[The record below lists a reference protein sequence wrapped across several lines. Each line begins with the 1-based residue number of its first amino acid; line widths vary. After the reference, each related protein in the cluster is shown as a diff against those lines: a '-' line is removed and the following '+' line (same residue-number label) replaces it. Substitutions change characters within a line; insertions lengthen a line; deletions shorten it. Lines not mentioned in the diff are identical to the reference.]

1 MVLLRQLEV
10 GEGGVGVGED
20 GGDVEWFAA
29 GGLGVG
35 AQLVERPGG
44 RPGLAVV
51 AEVEGG
57 AGLDEKPEHR
67 EARFLSDGRQGG
79 YSIYRFHVSI
89 IVEIW
94 SVLNSSFKL

>member
-1 MVLLRQLEV
+1 MPACASSFRWKDS
-10 GEGGVGVGED
+10 ED
-20 GGDVEWFAA
+20 GGMPAA
-29 GGLGVG
+29 SLIFSGGH
-35 AQLVERPGG
+35 A
-44 RPGLAVV
+44 
-51 AEVEGG
+51 GG

>member
-1 MVLLRQLEV
+1 MN
-10 GEGGVGVGED
+10 
-20 GGDVEWFAA
+20 
-29 GGLGVG
+29 
-35 AQLVERPGG
+35 LVC
-44 RPGLAVV
+44 VNIHV
-51 AEVEGG
+51 
-57 AGLDEKPEHR
+57 KPEHR

>member
-1 MVLLRQLEV
+1 RRRRDA
-10 GEGGVGVGED
+10 GRFADFSGGH
-20 GGDVEWFAA
+20 A
-29 GGLGVG
+29 
-35 AQLVERPGG
+35 
-44 RPGLAVV
+44 
-51 AEVEGG
+51 GG